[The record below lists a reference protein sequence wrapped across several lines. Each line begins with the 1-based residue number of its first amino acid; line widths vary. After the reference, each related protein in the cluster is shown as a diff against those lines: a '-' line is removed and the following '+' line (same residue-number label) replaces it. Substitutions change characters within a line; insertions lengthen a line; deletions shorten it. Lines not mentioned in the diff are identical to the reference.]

1 MAARLETQG
10 WKTASGAPVK
20 NLDLVRDIDRE
31 IAERKGPVRFRWVR
45 GHVGNH
51 FNEVAD
57 KLAGEA
63 AREAAARPGP
73 IEVPKVAPAAV
84 EPRMPR
90 PPRMPK

>member
-1 MAARLETQG
+1 M
-10 WKTASGAPVK
+10 K

-31 IAERKGPVRFRWVR
+31 IAGRAGPVRFRWVR

-84 EPRMPR
+84 K
-90 PPRMPK
+90 PKKAAPAADAEMTLF